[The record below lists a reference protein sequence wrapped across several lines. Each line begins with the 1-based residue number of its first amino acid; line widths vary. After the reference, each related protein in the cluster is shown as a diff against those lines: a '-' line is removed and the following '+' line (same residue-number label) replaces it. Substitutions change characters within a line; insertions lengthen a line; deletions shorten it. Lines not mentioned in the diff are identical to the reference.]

1 MPPPSVLCREWLTH
15 NRKVERV
22 LVKINSSLLGLLCSF
37 VLSTTVRRTL
47 LIPEPQLLVL
57 TPSLQSPSILSHV
70 PSPLPLT
77 KAEAHVTDNGELEI
91 TT

>member
-1 MPPPSVLCREWLTH
+1 MPPPRVLCREWLTR

-22 LVKINSSLLGLLCSF
+22 LVKINSSLLALLCSF
-37 VLSTTVRRTL
+37 VLGTTVRRTL
-47 LIPEPQLLVL
+47 FIPELQLLVL
-57 TPSLQSPSILSHV
+57 TPSLRPPSIFSPV

-77 KAEAHVTDNGELEI
+77 KAEALVTDNGELEI